1 LPGFSPQLD
10 ARPRAITAQRTEGE
24 TAGLILTKKDDLE
37 NTGRGEEINAP
48 LLGCN
53 WLAADSVLYPWF

>member
-1 LPGFSPQLD
+1 LD